1 MLAGVSAAL
10 LLPYLLTVLL
20 MTVTPGPDTVLV
32 IRSGLARGRWAA
44 LLTAVGCASGLLVW
58 GLAAGLGITGLAAAS
73 TLAYTVL
80 RLAGALYLGVLGC
93 LLLWHAVRGEP
104 RAAAPSAAPRS
115 WFRGDSFA
123 QGLVNN
129 LVNPKAA
136 AFFAAL
142 LPQFLP
148 QGGVV
153 LGDTLLLAAIAAVG
167 SAIGL
172 SVYGLLASGAGS
184 LLRHPRARRFLAAT
198 TGGVLV
204 GLGVRLALDR
214 GRV

>member
-1 MLAGVSAAL
+1 MSPAL

-44 LLTAVGCASGLLVW
+44 LLTAAGCASGLLVW

-73 TLAYTVL
+73 ALAYTAL
-80 RLAGALYLGVLGC
+80 RLGGAFYLGALGC
-93 LLLWHAVRGEP
+93 LLLWHAVRSEP
-104 RAAAPSAAPRS
+104 QSAPSTLPRS

-129 LVNPKAA
+129 LLNPKAA
-136 AFFAAL
+136 AFFTAL

-148 QGGVV
+148 PGGVV
-153 LGDTLLLAAIAAVG
+153 LQDTVLLAAIAAAG
-167 SAIGL
+167 SLTGL

-184 LLRHPRARRFLAAT
+184 LLRHPRARRILDAS
-198 TGGVLV
+198 TGLVLV

-214 GRV
+214 ARP

>member
-1 MLAGVSAAL
+1 MSSAL

-44 LLTAVGCASGLLVW
+44 LLTAAGCASGLLVW

-73 TLAYTVL
+73 QVAYTAL
-80 RLAGALYLGVLGC
+80 RLGGAVYLGALGC
-93 LLLWHAVRGEP
+93 LLLWHAARRDPQAVP
-104 RAAAPSAAPRS
+104 AAAPRS

-129 LVNPKAA
+129 LLNPKAA
-136 AFFAAL
+136 AFFTAL
-142 LPQFLP
+142 LPQFVPMGAPMLHET
-148 QGGVV
+148 V
-153 LGDTLLLAAIAAVG
+153 LLATIAAAA
-167 SAIGL
+167 SMTGL

-184 LLRHPRARRFLAAT
+184 LLRHPRVQRILDAS
-198 TGGVLV
+198 TGLVLV

-214 GRV
+214 ARP